1 MQWAVMWCAWALLA
15 AAPGAPRV
23 VAIGD
28 VHGDAA
34 AAWRALRL
42 AGLVDAER
50 RWTGGHA
57 VLVQTGDVLDRGDD
71 ERALL
76 DGLARLQR
84 EAAAAGGR
92 VVLLN
97 GNHELMN
104 VQGDFRYVTPGGFA
118 AFADVPATDAVK
130 RLPRRAQGR
139 AAAFRPGGPYA
150 QQLAERPIVARIGD
164 TVFVH
169 GGVLPQHV
177 GYGIER
183 INAEAAQ
190 WLQGEAPE
198 PAWVRSPDSPVWSR
212 DYCRAPSAGDC
223 VLLGRTLAALGA
235 QRLVVGHTVQP
246 KGIRSHCD
254 ARVWCIDSGMAKAY
268 GGPTQALSIE
278 GDQVRVLGR

>member
-1 MQWAVMWCAWALLA
+1 MQWVALWAAWALLTV
-15 AAPGAPRV
+15 APGAPRV

-28 VHGDAA
+28 VHGDGA

-42 AGLVDAER
+42 AGLVDDHQ
-50 RWTGGHA
+50 RWIGGRA

-118 AFADVPATDAVK
+118 AFADVPADDTVK
-130 RLPRRAQGR
+130 RLPARAQGR
-139 AAAFRPGGPYA
+139 AAAFRPGGLYA
-150 QQLAERPIVARIGD
+150 KQLAERPIVAQVGD
-164 TVFVH
+164 SVFVH

-177 GYGIER
+177 SYGIER
-183 INAEAAQ
+183 LNAEAAK
-190 WLQGEAPE
+190 WLKGEAPE
-198 PAWVRSPDSPVWSR
+198 PAWVRSPDSPVWTR
-212 DYCRAPSAGDC
+212 DYCQAPSASDC
-223 VLLGRTLAALGA
+223 VLLARTLAALGA
-235 QRLVVGHTVQP
+235 ERLVVGHTVQP
-246 KGIRSHCD
+246 KGIRSDCA
-254 ARVWCIDSGMAKAY
+254 ARVWCIDSGMAKHY

-278 GDQVRVLGR
+278 GDQVRVIGE

>member
-1 MQWAVMWCAWALLA
+1 MQWGVIWAVWVLLA

-28 VHGDAA
+28 MHGDAG

-42 AGLVDAER
+42 AGLVDAEL
-50 RWTGGHA
+50 RWVGGRA

-104 VQGDFRYVTPGGFA
+104 VQGDFRYVTPRGFA
-118 AFADVPATDAVK
+118 AFADVPTGDAVQ
-130 RLPRRAQGR
+130 RLPARARGR
-139 AAAFRPGGPYA
+139 AAAFRPGGVYA
-150 QQLAERPIVARIGD
+150 RALADRPIIAQVGD
-164 TVFVH
+164 SVFVH

-177 GYGIER
+177 GYGVAR
-183 INAEAAQ
+183 LNREAAA
-190 WLQGEAPE
+190 WLKGQAPE

-212 DYCRAPSAGDC
+212 QYCQSPGPADC
-223 VLLGRTLAALGA
+223 VLLARTLAALGA
-235 QRLVVGHTVQP
+235 ERLVVGHTVQP
-246 KGIRSHCD
+246 KGIRSFCD
-254 ARVWCIDSGMAKAY
+254 ARVWCIDSGMAKHY
-268 GGPTQALSIE
+268 GGPAQALSIE
-278 GDQVRVLGR
+278 GGAVRVIGE